1 MLEIVIKKFEDFS
14 VEELYQVLKIRS
26 QVFVVE
32 QNCVYQD
39 LDGNDQK
46 AIHIFGKKNNEI
58 VAYSRIFKSGNYF
71 EKASIGRVVVSKNE
85 RALGYGHDIVKASI
99 TAIEQHYDTKNIK
112 ISAQTYL
119 KKFYESHGFIQIGK
133 EYLEDGIPHIAM
145 IREA

>member
-71 EKASIGRVVVSKNE
+71 EKASIGRVVVAKKYRKNK
-85 RALGYGHDIVKASI
+85 YGHQLLKASI
-99 TAIEQHYDTKNIK
+99 QAVKNYFNETNIQ
-112 ISAQTYL
+112 ISAQVYL
-119 KKFYESHGFIQIGK
+119 KDFYKTHGFQCVGE
-133 EYLEDGIPHIAM
+133 EYLEDNLPHISM
-145 IREA
+145 VL

>member
-14 VEELYQVLKIRS
+14 VEELYEILKLRS

-71 EKASIGRVVVSKNE
+71 EKASIGRVVVAKKYRKNE
-85 RALGYGHDIVKASI
+85 YGHQLLKASI
-99 TAIEQHYDTKNIK
+99 QVVKNYFNETNIQ
-112 ISAQTYL
+112 ISAQVYL
-119 KKFYESHGFIQIGK
+119 KDFYKTHGFRCVGE
-133 EYLEDGIPHIAM
+133 EYLEDNLPHISM
-145 IREA
+145 VL